1 MSKKSGK
8 YSLVKNHYLCTLMK
22 KIFILNLLFLLALSP
37 AQENTAKKALY
48 VKGNILSLAVLM
60 PNFGLEYQLSSKF
73 TLQGDVFISPWKTF
87 AGRHMQVYMGHM
99 EGRYYFREAFK
110 GWYVGANAG
119 MAVYDISKWNYTSER
134 YQRGFNYMLGAA
146 VGYQLQWA
154 ERWNVDFFLGGG
166 TSQGFYHGYE
176 QKEEGISR
184 YEKSAPWNK
193 SGEWIPYRG
202 GVMISYKLR

>member
-1 MSKKSGK
+1 
-8 YSLVKNHYLCTLMK
+8 
-22 KIFILNLLFLLALSP
+22 
-37 AQENTAKKALY
+37 
-48 VKGNILSLAVLM
+48 
-60 PNFGLEYQLSSKF
+60 
-73 TLQGDVFISPWKTF
+73 
-87 AGRHMQVYMGHM
+87 
-99 EGRYYFREAFK
+99 
-110 GWYVGANAG
+110 
-119 MAVYDISKWNYTSER
+119 
-134 YQRGFNYMLGAA
+134 MLGAA

-176 QKEEGISR
+176 KKEEGISR